1 MELVAQYA
9 VINEE
14 AVLEGEVVFA
24 VFVSLPFIL
33 VIIEDFLTVKVDFEH
48 VYFSFLLFSFSA

>member
-33 VIIEDFLTVKVDFEH
+33 VIIEDFLTVKVDFEL